1 MNAELILFS
10 GSSHPEL
17 AQRIA
22 DQMGLPLGRSQ
33 SLRFSNENVMVRLE
47 DNVRE
52 KDVFVIQTSSSPV
65 NDHLVE
71 LLIFIDAIKY
81 ASAARITA
89 VLPYYPYCR
98 SDKKDEPR
106 ISVAAR
112 LVADLLQTA
121 GADRVL
127 SMNLHS
133 PQIMGFFHIPVDQ
146 LLAAP
151 IFFDH
156 FDRTLFRQKSRKSEW
171 VLVFGDAGAAKAFA
185 YYADELGLPVA
196 IMDKARTDHSERPV
210 VRQVIGDVRNKA
222 CLIVDDEI
230 TSGGTLVEAA
240 IKLKEVGARRILAAA
255 VHPVLSGNAV
265 EKLVKSPIER
275 VIVGNTLPVQHKIQA
290 HRKRFEVLDLSPL
303 FAKAIRCIHD
313 GTSMSALFPP
323 SVRRRG

>member
-1 MNAELILFS
+1 MIVFS
-10 GSSHPEL
+10 GSSHPDL
-17 AQRIA
+17 SQRVA
-22 DQMGLPLGRSQ
+22 NQLGKPLGRSET
-33 SLRFSNENVMVRLE
+33 LKFSNENIMVRLQ

-52 KDVFVIQTSSSPV
+52 KDVFVIQTSSNPV
-65 NDHLVE
+65 NDNLVE
-71 LLIFIDAIKY
+71 LLIFIDALKY

-121 GADRVL
+121 GAHRVL

-133 PQIMGFFHIPVDQ
+133 PQIMGFFRIPMDQ

-151 IFFDH
+151 IFFQY
-156 FDRTLFRQKSRKSEW
+156 FNNVLFRQESKEDW
-171 VLVFGDAGAAKAFA
+171 VLVFGDAGAAKAFS
-185 YYADELGLPVA
+185 YYADELRMPVA
-196 IMDKARTDHSERPV
+196 IMDKARTDHSEKPV
-210 VRQVIGDVRNKA
+210 VRQVIGDVKGRP

-230 TSGGTLVEAA
+230 TTGGTLVEAA
-240 IKLKEVGARRILAAA
+240 TKLLDVGARKVLAAA
-255 VHPVLSGNAV
+255 IHPVFSGNAI

-275 VIVGNTLPVQHKIQA
+275 FIVGNTVPVADKIA
-290 HRKRFEVLDLSPL
+290 GHEDRFEVLDLSPL
-303 FAKAIRCIHD
+303 FARAIECIHD
-313 GTSMSALFPP
+313 GTSMSELFPP